1 MTHDPVT
8 QYAIDVLT
16 EQRPACQ
23 LVRQACERHMADIE
37 REDLYFDAR
46 HVELVFKF
54 LKLCKHYKGEW
65 AGKPIE
71 LHPAQ
76 QFIVGNLFGWKHKDS
91 KLRRYRTAYIELPRK
106 NGKSTLL
113 SAISIYLLI
122 ADQEQGA
129 EIYAA
134 ATKEEQAKIVWQA
147 SWEMVKKSPALS
159 KACKTR
165 HNSVIFPSTTSI
177 FRPLGADS
185 DTLDGLNP
193 HAVIN
198 DELHAWKGRQLWDVL
213 EDAFGS
219 RSQPLNIAITTAGFN
234 RNGICYQQRQHC
246 VQVLDPKSG
255 IEDDS
260 YFAYIATVDQEDLDD
275 PEARF
280 REDVWFKAN
289 PMLGVSKNLEYMRD
303 QANKAKAMPGKMNAF
318 LNKQLNVWTDGQNLW
333 LNMAKWDGC
342 GGPIDLDVLRGKPC
356 YSGLDLSTTTDITAH
371 VLLFP
376 PGPYDEWVIL
386 PFFYMPE
393 ANIAEA
399 TRRDKVPYDQ
409 WIDKGLIQATPGDF
423 IDLEFIKKDFLDL
436 AGLYEIKECGY
447 DPWKATE
454 IATALENEGAKMVM
468 MRQGH
473 ASLVPGADALEK
485 KVLKGELRHGGNPVL
500 RWMASNATGRQDPN
514 GNVIPD
520 KVNSYSR
527 IDGISALVNAMGRAI
542 VAGADQRSIYEEEG
556 LFYV

>member
-1 MTHDPVT
+1 MTDPVT
-8 QYAIDVLT
+8 QYARDVLDDK
-16 EQRPACQ
+16 QPACK
-23 LVRQACERHMADIE
+23 LVKQACQRHIDDLERDDIF
-37 REDLYFDAR
+37 FDAA
-46 HVELVFKF
+46 HVRLVFEF

-76 QFIVGNLFGWKHKDS
+76 QFIVGNLFGWKLKNS
-91 KLRRYRTAYIELPRK
+91 GLRRYRTAYIELPRK

-113 SAISIYLLI
+113 SALSIYLLI
-122 ADQEQGA
+122 ADQEPGA

-134 ATKEEQAKIVWQA
+134 ATKEEQAKIVWNA
-147 SWEMVKKSPALS
+147 AAEMVKKSPALS

-165 HNSVIFPSTTSI
+165 HNSVLYPTTTSI

-185 DTLDGLNP
+185 DTQDGLNP

-198 DELHAWKGRQLWDVL
+198 DELHAWKGRELWDVL

-234 RNGICYQQRQHC
+234 RLGICYQQRSHC
-246 VQVLDPKSG
+246 VQFLDPNSG
-255 IEDDS
+255 IHDDS

-275 PEARF
+275 PSAKWKEST
-280 REDVWFKAN
+280 WFKAN

-303 QANKAKAMPGKMNAF
+303 QANKAQAMPGKMNAF

-333 LNMAKWDGC
+333 LNMDKWDRCNGEVDA
-342 GGPIDLDVLRGKPC
+342 GLLEGRAC
-356 YSGLDLSTTTDITAH
+356 YSGLDLSSVIDITAH

-376 PGPYDEWVIL
+376 PGEYDEWTIL
-386 PFFYMPE
+386 PFFYIPE
-393 ANIAEA
+393 ANIDEA
-399 TRRDKVPYDQ
+399 MRRDKVPYDQ
-409 WIDKGLIQATPGDF
+409 WIESGFVTATPGDY
-423 IDLEFIKKDFLDL
+423 IDLEFIKHDFLEL
-436 AGLYEIKECGY
+436 SARYQIKECGY

-454 IATALENEGAKMVM
+454 LATALENEGAKMVV

-473 ASLVPGADALEK
+473 ATLVPGADALEK
-485 KVLKGELRHGGNPVL
+485 KILKTELRHGGNPVL

-520 KVNSYSR
+520 KKNSYSR
-527 IDGISALVNAMGRAI
+527 IDGVSALINAMGRAI
-542 VAGADQRSIYEEEG
+542 VAGADQQSIYEKEG
-556 LFYV
+556 IFCV